1 MINGENVERTYD
13 LSNFIEMMPETF
25 FPALINQGKVNF
37 SIHTGAAEL
46 KDNLFEF
53 IQNNLVDFHSHFEG
67 EKDDV
72 RTLSKNFEIT
82 NNTLN
87 LLLHAMSLY
96 CQCKVIFENNQFNV
110 ILHAKN

>member
-46 KDNLFEF
+46 KP
-53 IQNNLVDFHSHFEG
+53 V
-67 EKDDV
+67 
-72 RTLSKNFEIT
+72 
-82 NNTLN
+82 
-87 LLLHAMSLY
+87 
-96 CQCKVIFENNQFNV
+96 
-110 ILHAKN
+110 